1 LPCARP
7 CSVLPTA
14 FVRARTGV
22 SPHSCAARSQPNGA
36 ERGRAR
42 SSHPLKCLR
51 WCRAKEPIAGLTE
64 RCTTGGKVNFVD
76 FLRQVKP
83 QAKPGPPPGG
93 KKPGPPGGKPGPPK
107 GGKPGPPA
115 GRSPGRGAKPGP
127 PPGGKPAPP
136 AGKPGPPPGKPGP
149 PPPVVEEPGIPLPG
163 RGGEESPARS
173 ASPSDVD
180 LQIPKGKVGGMTRHE
195 KDEYEKR
202 VEALQ
207 AEVERLQRNQEE
219 SLAAADEMMETL
231 KGNGIETP
239 AHLAA
244 TIKQVRPEP
253 ARFKIARTSC

>member
-1 LPCARP
+1 M
-7 CSVLPTA
+7 
-14 FVRARTGV
+14 
-22 SPHSCAARSQPNGA
+22 
-36 ERGRAR
+36 
-42 SSHPLKCLR
+42 
-51 WCRAKEPIAGLTE
+51 
-64 RCTTGGKVNFVD
+64 
-76 FLRQVKP
+76 
-83 QAKPGPPPGG
+83 
-93 KKPGPPGGKPGPPK
+93 
-107 GGKPGPPA
+107 
-115 GRSPGRGAKPGP
+115 
-127 PPGGKPAPP
+127 
-136 AGKPGPPPGKPGP
+136 
-149 PPPVVEEPGIPLPG
+149 VEEPGIPLPG